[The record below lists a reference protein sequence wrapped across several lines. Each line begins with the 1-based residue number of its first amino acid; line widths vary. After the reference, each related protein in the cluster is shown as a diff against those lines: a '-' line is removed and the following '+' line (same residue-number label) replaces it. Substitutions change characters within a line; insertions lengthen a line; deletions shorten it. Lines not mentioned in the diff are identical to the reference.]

1 MAVKSVARPMDIPP
15 GRMVGEDGTA
25 MEDVMG
31 PEPVDEMPEIT
42 PEEEGQVDMILGQIL
57 DFIWD
62 SGYETIVKKL
72 RDGQSNLP
80 EAMGHIAGQMVNREV
95 QAASKGGV
103 EVSRDILIGIANEVV
118 NALAEVADH
127 EGIMKT
133 KSEDQQQKEQGE
145 ALIYAVQ
152 KYGELGD
159 PGLDP
164 QQPMQ
169 MAQNILRDKYPEE
182 RVARKMGMRVNE
194 EEVPNGELG

>member
-62 SGYETIVKKL
+62 TGYETIVKKL

-103 EVSRDILIGIANEVV
+103 EVSRDILIGIANEVI

-194 EEVPNGELG
+194 EEVPNGELA

>member
-62 SGYETIVKKL
+62 TGYETIVKKL

>member
-103 EVSRDILIGIANEVV
+103 EVSRDILIGIANEVI

-194 EEVPNGELG
+194 EEVPNGELA

>member
-62 SGYETIVKKL
+62 TGYETIVKKL

-103 EVSRDILIGIANEVV
+103 EVSRDILIGIANEVI

-194 EEVPNGELG
+194 EEVPNGE

>member
-194 EEVPNGELG
+194 EEVPNGELA

>member
-1 MAVKSVARPMDIPP
+1 
-15 GRMVGEDGTA
+15 MVGEDGTA

-62 SGYETIVKKL
+62 TGYETIVKKL

>member
-62 SGYETIVKKL
+62 TGYETIVKKL

-103 EVSRDILIGIANEVV
+103 EVSRDILIGIANEVI

>member
-62 SGYETIVKKL
+62 TGYETIVKKL

-103 EVSRDILIGIANEVV
+103 EVSRDILIGIANVVV

>member
-62 SGYETIVKKL
+62 TGYETIVKKL

-103 EVSRDILIGIANEVV
+103 EVSRDILIGVANEVV

>member
-62 SGYETIVKKL
+62 TGYETIVKKL

-118 NALAEVADH
+118 NALAEVAVH